1 MARTLPYFEASMAR
15 LNLQEAE
22 PIVDKLAPAKE
33 ALNTVQ
39 KFVNQ
44 QEEAKTANVL
54 AKARSDWNVKMNK
67 LQQDT
72 GLDAEGF
79 SDKVGDMLQ
88 EEEQRYLEQIP
99 LAQRQKFKEQ
109 FSTLKYDFLSK
120 ANIYENQALAEKMVV
135 NVRDTINLNANSIIS
150 DYTQRDKLTYQT
162 DAMIDGLNL
171 PKSTADALKKESRE
185 TYVISEINALTSF
198 SPETL
203 LKNLNSG
210 LYDKDIDPSKKAAA
224 ITQAKA
230 KIKSNEVEV
239 KKIIKEQ
246 DEQMFNDD
254 YQNVVSGKYSRLDV
268 VNLMPKYKNN
278 MKNFDKLLKT
288 YDKLEEN
295 GILINQTAIDLDEGK
310 LNGFDKTSKTRI
322 NMFYDASASTLDGQ
336 DNAES
341 FLAKRHLTNQIVS
354 KSGFIPDSF
363 SQELRYKMNSSD
375 YMDVANAG
383 VSYYEAKQLN
393 RNVVSSLKD
402 YEADKLYYIGLA
414 HSSGKNIK
422 DIINILRVEP
432 SKATLSDRATAFNKM
447 NKDGKIKGDLDVDDV
462 SASNAFDSVVRFWYL
477 QTGDLDM
484 AEKMGEEFVNTNYE
498 YNVIGTGEAG
508 LFEKSENIFFK
519 EGNYEYGKRVR
530 AKQEPIF
537 RGPMKEYGSL
547 ISGRGLEEKRNILAR
562 DLLKQT
568 KEAMKGWLETPSY
581 ENITISNDNKRF
593 VNGKPAYLVSYKG
606 IPLINENRELFYWVP
621 DVVGYSESDIVDGE

>member
-1 MARTLPYFEASMAR
+1 
-15 LNLQEAE
+15 
-22 PIVDKLAPAKE
+22 
-33 ALNTVQ
+33 
-39 KFVNQ
+39 
-44 QEEAKTANVL
+44 
-54 AKARSDWNVKMNK
+54 
-67 LQQDT
+67 
-72 GLDAEGF
+72 
-79 SDKVGDMLQ
+79 
-88 EEEQRYLEQIP
+88 
-99 LAQRQKFKEQ
+99 
-109 FSTLKYDFLSK
+109 
-120 ANIYENQALAEKMVV
+120 
-135 NVRDTINLNANSIIS
+135 
-150 DYTQRDKLTYQT
+150 
-162 DAMIDGLNL
+162 
-171 PKSTADALKKESRE
+171 
-185 TYVISEINALTSF
+185 
-198 SPETL
+198 
-203 LKNLNSG
+203 
-210 LYDKDIDPSKKAAA
+210 
-224 ITQAKA
+224 
-230 KIKSNEVEV
+230 
-239 KKIIKEQ
+239 
-246 DEQMFNDD
+246 
-254 YQNVVSGKYSRLDV
+254 
-268 VNLMPKYKNN
+268 
-278 MKNFDKLLKT
+278 
-288 YDKLEEN
+288 
-295 GILINQTAIDLDEGK
+295 
-310 LNGFDKTSKTRI
+310 
-322 NMFYDASASTLDGQ
+322 MFYDASASTLDGQ

-341 FLAKRHLTNQIVS
+341 FLAKRNLTNQIVS

-375 YMDVANAG
+375 YMDIANAG

-432 SKATLSDRATAFNKM
+432 STATLSDRTTAFNKM

-508 LFEKSENIFFK
+508 LFEKYENIFFK

-621 DVVGYSESDIVDGE
+621 DVVGYLESDIVDGE

>member
-33 ALNTVQ
+33 TLNTVQ

-54 AKARSDWNVKMNK
+54 AKARSDWNIKMNK

-79 SDKVGDMLQ
+79 SDKVGDMLLN
-88 EEEQRYLEQIP
+88 EEQRYLEQIP

-210 LYDKDIDPSKKAAA
+210 LYDKDIDSSKKAAA

-230 KIKSNEVEV
+230 KIKSNEVEA

-246 DEQMFNDD
+246 NEQIFNDD
-254 YQNVVSGKYSRLDV
+254 YQNIVSGKYSRLDV
-268 VNLMPKYKNN
+268 INLMPKYKNN

-341 FLAKRHLTNQIVS
+341 FLAKRNLTNQIVS

-432 SKATLSDRATAFNKM
+432 STATLSDRTTAFNKM

-568 KEAMKGWLETPSY
+568 KEAMKGWLEIPSY

>member
-54 AKARSDWNVKMNK
+54 AKARSDWNIKMNK

-79 SDKVGDMLQ
+79 SDKVGDMLLN
-88 EEEQRYLEQIP
+88 EEQRYLEQIP

-120 ANIYENQALAEKMVV
+120 ANIYENQALAKKMVV

-224 ITQAKA
+224 INQAKN
-230 KIKSNEVEV
+230 KIKSNEVEA

-246 DEQMFNDD
+246 YEQMFNDD

-341 FLAKRHLTNQIVS
+341 FLAKRNLTNQIVS

-375 YMDVANAG
+375 YMDIANAG

-432 SKATLSDRATAFNKM
+432 STATLSDRTTAFNKM

-621 DVVGYSESDIVDGE
+621 DVVGYLESDIVDGE

>member
-54 AKARSDWNVKMNK
+54 AKARSDWNIKMNK

-79 SDKVGDMLQ
+79 SDKVGDMLLN
-88 EEEQRYLEQIP
+88 EEQRYLKQIP
-99 LAQRQKFKEQ
+99 LAQRQNFKEQ

-162 DAMIDGLNL
+162 DVMIDRLNL

-185 TYVISEINALTSF
+185 TYAISEINALTSF
-198 SPETL
+198 SPDTL

-224 ITQAKA
+224 ITQAKN
-230 KIKSNEVEV
+230 KIKSNEVEAKRMATEQYENEFNSDMV
-239 KKIIKEQ
+239 K
-246 DEQMFNDD
+246 
-254 YQNVVSGKYSRLDV
+254 VVSGEYSKVDL
-268 VNLMPKYKNN
+268 LGLLPKYKHN
-278 MKNFDKLLKT
+278 MKDFNTLVNRFER
-288 YDKLEEN
+288 LEKD
-295 GILINQTAIDLDEGK
+295 GFLINQTAINLNEGK
-310 LNGFDKTSKTRI
+310 LNASDKTDQTGI
-322 NMFYDASASTLDGQ
+322 DMFYDTSIESAGG
-336 DNAES
+336 DNKVS
-341 FLAKRHLTNQIVS
+341 FLAKRDLINKIIS
-354 KSGFIPDSF
+354 KTPYLPKSF
-363 SQELRYKMNSSD
+363 SQELRYKKNSSN
-375 YMDVANAG
+375 YQDVVDAG
-383 VSYYEAKQLN
+383 IAYYEAKKINHNL
-393 RNVVSSLKD
+393 VSDLSD
-402 YEADKLYYIGLA
+402 DDADELFYIGLA
-414 HSSGKNIK
+414 RESGTQLNKIV
-422 DIINILRVEP
+422 DTLREEVSDEIINTRSSTFK
-432 SKATLSDRATAFNKM
+432 SKY
-447 NKDGKIKGDLDVDDV
+447 KDGKVKGDLVVDDV
-462 SASNAFDSVVRFWYL
+462 VASNMFEDVARFWYKR
-477 QTGDLDM
+477 TGNMDH
-484 AEKMGEEFVNTNYE
+484 AIKMGEDFVNSNYE
-498 YNVIGTGEAG
+498 NNVIGTGEAG

-537 RGPMKEYGSL
+537 RGPMKEYGSM
-547 ISGRGLEEKRNILAR
+547 ISGHSNIEKVNILAR
-562 DLLKQT
+562 DLYARVKEET
-568 KEAMKGWLETPSY
+568 KNWMLEPSY
-581 ENITISNDNKRF
+581 EKITITNDNKHF
-593 VNGKPAYLVSYKG
+593 MNGKPGYLISYNG
-606 IPLINENRELFYWVP
+606 VPLVGEDGELLYWVP
-621 DVVGYSESDIVDGE
+621 NVSEYLHRERSGE

>member
-33 ALNTVQ
+33 VLNTVQ

-54 AKARSDWNVKMNK
+54 AKARSDWNIKMNK

-79 SDKVGDMLQ
+79 SDKVGDMLLN
-88 EEEQRYLEQIP
+88 EEQRYLEQIP

-120 ANIYENQALAEKMVV
+120 ANIYENQALAKKMVV

-224 ITQAKA
+224 ITQAKN
-230 KIKSNEVEV
+230 KIKSNEVEA

-246 DEQMFNDD
+246 YEQMFNDD

-341 FLAKRHLTNQIVS
+341 FLAKRNLTNQIVS

-375 YMDVANAG
+375 YMDIANAG

-432 SKATLSDRATAFNKM
+432 STATLSDRTTAFNKM

-568 KEAMKGWLETPSY
+568 KEAMKGWLEIPSY

-621 DVVGYSESDIVDGE
+621 DVVGYLESDIVDGE

>member
-33 ALNTVQ
+33 VLNTVQ

-54 AKARSDWNVKMNK
+54 AKARSDWNIKMNK

-79 SDKVGDMLQ
+79 SDKVGDMLLN
-88 EEEQRYLEQIP
+88 EEKRYLEQIP

-120 ANIYENQALAEKMVV
+120 ANIYENQALANKMVV

-210 LYDKDIDPSKKAAA
+210 LYDKDIDPSKKAVA
-224 ITQAKA
+224 ITQAKN
-230 KIKSNEVEV
+230 KIKSNEVEA

-246 DEQMFNDD
+246 YEQMFNDD

-341 FLAKRHLTNQIVS
+341 FLAKRNLTNQIVS

-375 YMDVANAG
+375 YMDIANAG

-432 SKATLSDRATAFNKM
+432 STATLSDRTTAFNKM

-508 LFEKSENIFFK
+508 LFEKYENIFFK

-621 DVVGYSESDIVDGE
+621 DVVGYLESDIVDGE

>member
-33 ALNTVQ
+33 VLNTVQ

-54 AKARSDWNVKMNK
+54 AKARSDWNIKMNK

-79 SDKVGDMLQ
+79 SDKVGDMLLN
-88 EEEQRYLEQIP
+88 EEQRYLEQIP

-120 ANIYENQALAEKMVV
+120 ANIYENQALAKKMVV

-210 LYDKDIDPSKKAAA
+210 LYDKDIDPSKKAVA

-230 KIKSNEVEV
+230 KIKSNEVEA

-246 DEQMFNDD
+246 YEQMFNDD

-341 FLAKRHLTNQIVS
+341 FLAKRNLTNQIVS

-375 YMDVANAG
+375 YMDIANAG

-432 SKATLSDRATAFNKM
+432 STATLSDRTTAFNKM

-568 KEAMKGWLETPSY
+568 KEAMKGWLEIPSY

-621 DVVGYSESDIVDGE
+621 DVVGYLESDIVDGE

>member
-33 ALNTVQ
+33 TLNTVQ

-54 AKARSDWNVKMNK
+54 AKARSDWNIKMNK

-79 SDKVGDMLQ
+79 SDKVGDMLLN
-88 EEEQRYLEQIP
+88 EEQRYLEQIP

-210 LYDKDIDPSKKAAA
+210 LYDKDIDSSKKAAA

-230 KIKSNEVEV
+230 KIKSNEVEA

-246 DEQMFNDD
+246 NEQIFNDD
-254 YQNVVSGKYSRLDV
+254 YQNIVSGKYSRLDV
-268 VNLMPKYKNN
+268 INLMPKYKNN
-278 MKNFDKLLKT
+278 MKNFDTLLKT

-341 FLAKRHLTNQIVS
+341 FLAKRNLTNQIVS

-432 SKATLSDRATAFNKM
+432 STATLSDRTTAFNKM

-568 KEAMKGWLETPSY
+568 KEAMKGWLEIPSY

>member
-54 AKARSDWNVKMNK
+54 AKARSDWNIKMNK

-79 SDKVGDMLQ
+79 SDKVGDMLLN
-88 EEEQRYLEQIP
+88 EEQRYLEQIP

-185 TYVISEINALTSF
+185 TYAISEINALTSF

-210 LYDKDIDPSKKAAA
+210 LYDKDIDSSKKAAA
-224 ITQAKA
+224 ITQAKN
-230 KIKSNEVEV
+230 KIKSNEVEA

-246 DEQMFNDD
+246 NEQIFNDD

-341 FLAKRHLTNQIVS
+341 FLAKRNLTNQIVS

-414 HSSGKNIK
+414 HASGKNIK

-432 SKATLSDRATAFNKM
+432 STATLSDRTTAFNKM

-568 KEAMKGWLETPSY
+568 KEAMKGWSEIPSY